1 MHLFS
6 LSARIKHL
14 HMSDNVSTTVPQQ
27 QKGNSNNIL
36 YYVMVSTLISSI
48 FNIVPQN
55 LVALECHVKGA
66 SFKPIDSARRSTII
80 AIHHPQHDGYVYLR
94 ITFIHVNHS
103 GATKNKVCG
112 IIQGT
117 SNKSF
122 PKCHVSTHQL

>member
-6 LSARIKHL
+6 LSARIIHL

-27 QKGNSNNIL
+27 QKGSSKNIL

-55 LVALECHVKGA
+55 LVGLECHVKGA
-66 SFKPIDSARRSTII
+66 SFKPIDSTRQSTII
-80 AIHHPQHDGYVYLR
+80 AIHHPQHDAFVCLR
-94 ITFIHVNHS
+94 IISIHVNHS
-103 GATKNKVCG
+103 GATQNKVCA